1 METYIEKFK
10 IYLIAEK
17 NASVNTVTGYLT
29 DLSQFNIFLKESGHS
44 CDKNGNVEI
53 TKIDR
58 IALRSYL
65 ASLNTDSISPVSQA
79 RKLSSI
85 SSFFNFLCREGFLNK
100 NIAKTIPIPPKP
112 KKLPRYL
119 TVDEI
124 FKLLK
129 IPNKKTYI
137 STRDKAILET
147 FYSTGM
153 RISELAQLTLPDL
166 SLERGFTKV
175 LGKGKKERVLPLG
188 EKALNAIKE
197 YFLFREQLIKEKKIN
212 PPPITIFLNARAA
225 GLTTRGLRK
234 IMDKYLNHFQRGLSP
249 HSLRHSFATHLLDS
263 GADLRSIQEMLG
275 HASLST
281 TQKYTHVTV
290 DRLIETYE
298 KSHPR
303 SKTEDEISEKP

>member
-1 METYIEKFK
+1 METFIEKFK

-17 NASVNTVTGYLT
+17 NASKNTVSAYLT
-29 DLSQFNIFLKESGHS
+29 DLSQFNIFLKDSGHA
-44 CDKNGNVEI
+44 CDMDGNIEI
-53 TKIDR
+53 SKIDR

-65 ASLNTDSISPVSQA
+65 ASLNKESISPISQA
-79 RKLSSI
+79 RKLSAI
-85 SSFFNFLCREGFLNK
+85 SSFLNFLCREGFLSN

-129 IPNKKTYI
+129 IPNKKTFI

-153 RISELAQLTLPDL
+153 RISELAQLSLSDL

-175 LGKGKKERVLPLG
+175 LGKGRKERVLPIG
-188 EKALNAIKE
+188 KKALNAIKE
-197 YFLFREQLIKEKKIN
+197 YILFREELLKEKKITT
-212 PPPITIFLNARAA
+212 PPTTIFLNTRAA

-234 IMDKYLNHFQRGLSP
+234 VMQKYLNHFQRGLSP